1 MNYLESEE
9 QTVSEVTM
17 NKVYLPTDIRT
28 LMQNLDIH

>member
-17 NKVYLPTDIRT
+17 NKVYLPTDIPIIT
-28 LMQNLDIH
+28 